1 MFLTRLRGCGH
12 APGLSLHH
20 AVLCQKVMAQAAG
33 LCSLMTVLTPSLA
46 SIPHLQCLEGPFGV
60 PEKSACRCAV
70 HQAEEDWHYL
80 GCDSQ
85 ACTQEDVERP
95 MVKAKLVPEDFLDSW
110 ALNIYHDGSQ
120 GIQPHYDDSTRFER
134 PVYSLRLFSDS
145 RLSFGTQLYGYTNGA
160 FCVDMPRGA
169 ITIMHAGG
177 YAVAGAK
184 HCVRPV
190 DLAGGR
196 FSHAELSQGL
206 SPCAHRKADSI
217 Y

>member
-1 MFLTRLRGCGH
+1 M
-12 APGLSLHH
+12 
-20 AVLCQKVMAQAAG
+20 
-33 LCSLMTVLTPSLA
+33 
-46 SIPHLQCLEGPFGV
+46 
-60 PEKSACRCAV
+60 
-70 HQAEEDWHYL
+70 
-80 GCDSQ
+80 
-85 ACTQEDVERP
+85 VE
-95 MVKAKLVPEDFLDSW
+95 ANLVRNGFLDSW

-120 GIQPHYDDSTRFER
+120 GIQPHYDDSARFER

-190 DLAGGR
+190 DLAGGFPLTLR
-196 FSHAELSQGL
+196 
-206 SPCAHRKADSI
+206 PPKCAHIADRTTPS
-217 Y
+217 

>member
-1 MFLTRLRGCGH
+1 M
-12 APGLSLHH
+12 
-20 AVLCQKVMAQAAG
+20 
-33 LCSLMTVLTPSLA
+33 
-46 SIPHLQCLEGPFGV
+46 
-60 PEKSACRCAV
+60 
-70 HQAEEDWHYL
+70 
-80 GCDSQ
+80 
-85 ACTQEDVERP
+85 VE
-95 MVKAKLVPEDFLDSW
+95 AKLVPKGFLDSW

-120 GIQPHYDDSTRFER
+120 GIQPHYDDSARFER

-190 DLAGGR
+190 DLAGGC
-196 FSHAELSQGL
+196 SLLL
-206 SPCAHRKADSI
+206 SPHRASVPALIAEQTTPSQAQRCRDAERGRALFLQGKVRL
-217 Y
+217 